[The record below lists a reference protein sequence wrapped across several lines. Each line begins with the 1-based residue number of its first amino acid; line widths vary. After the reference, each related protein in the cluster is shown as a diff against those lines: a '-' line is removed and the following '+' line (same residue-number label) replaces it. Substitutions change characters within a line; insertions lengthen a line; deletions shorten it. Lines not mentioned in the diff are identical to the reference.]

1 MEESKRNDR
10 GIRVARFQIAVY
22 SLLFL
27 AFASFILS
35 LLLTPLVRNLARRFG
50 FVDQPDYCRKVHT
63 VPIPRVGGVAIF
75 VSLVG
80 AYGLLLVVGLSA
92 GNIVWSGLPV
102 ALRLLPAS
110 VAIFALG
117 LVDDIV
123 RISPWQKL
131 TGQVVAALLAWAAGI
146 HVHAIGG
153 HAFSAIVSFAAT
165 LLWIVACTN
174 AVNLIDGID
183 GLAAG
188 AGLFATVTALIA
200 ALLGGNIN
208 LALATAPLAG
218 ALLGFLRFNFN
229 PASIFLGDCG
239 SMTIG
244 FLLGCYGVIWSEKST
259 TFLGMTAP
267 LLALSVP
274 LFDTGLAIVRRFLR
288 QQPIFD
294 ADRGH
299 VHHQLL
305 SRGLTPRRVVLILYA
320 TCGLAAAASLLL
332 TVTRDQYRGFIII
345 LVCLA
350 AWLGIQH
357 LGYNEFSV
365 AGRLVLGGA
374 FRGLLNA
381 QLALVAFEHELS
393 SSESLEH
400 AWDVLWRAC
409 PRFGFSR
416 IVLNLDGFAR
426 ESGAADGWHVRI
438 DFPGRGYINLT
449 RQAGTATR
457 GAVDVHFVDCISR
470 VFAKTLD
477 HLGSFQPS
485 LTLSAHGD

>member
-1 MEESKRNDR
+1 M
-10 GIRVARFQIAVY
+10 Y

-35 LLLTPLVRNLARRFG
+35 LVLTPFVRNMARRLG
-50 FVDQPDYCRKVHT
+50 FVDLPDYIRKVHT
-63 VPIPRVGGVAIF
+63 LPVPRLGGIAIF
-75 VSLVG
+75 ASIVI
-80 AYGLLLVVGLSA
+80 AYSMLLIVGLSA
-92 GNIVWSGLPV
+92 GVIVWSGLPLV
-102 ALRLLPAS
+102 LRLLPA
-110 VAIFALG
+110 ALIIFIIG
-117 LVDDIV
+117 LIDDIRGV
-123 RISPWQKL
+123 RPWQKV
-131 TGQVVAALLAWAAGI
+131 TGQVVAALLAWTGGI
-146 HVHAIGG
+146 HVHAVSG
-153 HAFSAIVSFAAT
+153 HVFSTIVSFALT

-174 AVNLIDGID
+174 AVNLIDGVD

-188 AGLFATVTALIA
+188 VGLFATITTLIA
-200 ALLGGNIN
+200 ALLSNNIN

-274 LFDTGLAIVRRFLR
+274 LFDAGLAIVRRFLR

-294 ADRGH
+294 ADRAH

-305 SRGLTPRRVVLILYA
+305 SRGLTPRRVVLILYSV
-320 TCGLAAAASLLL
+320 CGLAAAASLLM
-332 TVTRDQYRGFIII
+332 TVTHERYRGIIII

-365 AGRLVLGGA
+365 VGKLALGGA

-393 SSESLEH
+393 SSETLERT
-400 AWDVLWRAC
+400 WEVLLRAC

-416 IVLNLDGFAR
+416 IVLNLDGFSR
-426 ESGAADGWHVRI
+426 ESGVAEGWHVRI

-449 RQAGTATR
+449 RQAGTTSR

-470 VFAKTLD
+470 VIALTLD
-477 HLGSFQPS
+477 QLESFEPS
-485 LTLSAHGD
+485 FTLPAHGD